1 MQAALKL
8 VAPILPGKR
17 IEVSSPDLPES
28 GDVELIIVLPSAPD
42 ESVLESA
49 RSESVLDFLASLPKR
64 TYSPEEWNEV
74 EQELQKERN
83 SWER

>member
-17 IEVSSPDLPES
+17 IEVSSPDLPDS
-28 GDVELIIVLPSAPD
+28 GDVELIIVLPTAPD
-42 ESVLESA
+42 EAANDDLKT
-49 RSESVLDFLASLPKR
+49 ESVLDFLASLPKR
-64 TYSPEEWNEV
+64 TYSSDEWNEV